1 MSILKE
7 QCRII
12 LGEEYRTMVD
22 ENKRYFINLTS
33 NDILI
38 RNSDNNQII
47 PKSGHIAYIMST
59 NRNVI
64 VGLPPKSENTFL
76 IVEYS
81 VFRVLPRAD
90 MCISVECK
98 EIHGDAYIL
107 PVVIQT

>member
-38 RNSDNNQII
+38 RNSNQII

-90 MCISVECK
+90 MCISVESK